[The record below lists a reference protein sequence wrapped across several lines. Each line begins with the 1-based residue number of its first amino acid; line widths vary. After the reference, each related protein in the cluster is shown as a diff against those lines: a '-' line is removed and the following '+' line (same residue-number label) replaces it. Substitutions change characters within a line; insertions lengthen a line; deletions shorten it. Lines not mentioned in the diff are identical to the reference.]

1 MISYRELKEL
11 SLDFRRLSSNL
22 LNATHDNADV
32 QLDRFK
38 NFIDTT
44 PFIRENISKKITGLE
59 YNYNQCFINSSTGG
73 WTRICVPTDENCHIK
88 AMYDYLTI
96 ISEDDTN
103 VYQHA
108 MAYSRT
114 SKINEGIQNFLSDA
128 FKPLIDYITD
138 TISKEIIFLEEERR
152 FSSFPFTQNIGTV
165 YGTVNQQGN
174 GSIVSHNTT
183 NTSATEITDLI
194 SKIIASLD
202 SFDDI
207 AQDDID
213 DVKDD
218 LESIAEQVT
227 SPSPKKNRLQK
238 ALAGIK
244 KFAGDVFTKTAVSLA
259 TKGITS
265 ADWDTAIS
273 KIELFLENLN

>member
-1 MISYRELKEL
+1 M
-11 SLDFRRLSSNL
+11 
-22 LNATHDNADV
+22 
-32 QLDRFK
+32 
-38 NFIDTT
+38 
-44 PFIRENISKKITGLE
+44 
-59 YNYNQCFINSSTGG
+59 
-73 WTRICVPTDENCHIK
+73 
-88 AMYDYLTI
+88 
-96 ISEDDTN
+96 
-103 VYQHA
+103 
-108 MAYSRT
+108 
-114 SKINEGIQNFLSDA
+114 
-128 FKPLIDYITD
+128 
-138 TISKEIIFLEEERR
+138 
-152 FSSFPFTQNIGTV
+152 